1 MKILMTGGAGFIGK
15 WLVRNL
21 PAEAEI
27 IIVDSLDPQ
36 VHRTRTE
43 FPDELLSRATCLKAD
58 IRYPDAYL
66 EAIEGTDVVVHLAS
80 QTGTGQSMYEMS
92 RYIQQNVEGTT
103 RLLEAI
109 SQLKQKPHRIVLS
122 SSRAVYGEGAF
133 TDGTSILYSQGR
145 RVEDLQSG
153 RWEVYRDN
161 GQPLSALPMREDYLP
176 QPTSIYG
183 LTKLWQEQL
192 VENYAKTHQLDYV
205 IFRLQNVYG
214 PEQELHNPYTGI
226 IGIFT
231 SLITQKGEVELF
243 EDGEMTRD
251 FVFVNDVA
259 IALRNAIYSAG
270 SLSQILNVG
279 SGQATSLVELVKQ
292 IAATAG
298 KDLKINYS
306 GRFRVGDIRHAVAD
320 MSRYLTLFQDWQPTS
335 LQAGLTEYWNWYVQ
349 QDPLSSRSL
358 IDSLKEMEEKKLLLG
373 GQPDSELP
381 LETLSSVRA

>member
-133 TDGTSILYSQGR
+133 TMVRQSSIA
-145 RVEDLQSG
+145 
-153 RWEVYRDN
+153 RDD
-161 GQPLSALPMREDYLP
+161 E
-176 QPTSIYG
+176 
-183 LTKLWQEQL
+183 
-192 VENYAKTHQLDYV
+192 
-205 IFRLQNVYG
+205 
-214 PEQELHNPYTGI
+214 
-226 IGIFT
+226 
-231 SLITQKGEVELF
+231 
-243 EDGEMTRD
+243 
-251 FVFVNDVA
+251 
-259 IALRNAIYSAG
+259 
-270 SLSQILNVG
+270 
-279 SGQATSLVELVKQ
+279 
-292 IAATAG
+292 
-298 KDLKINYS
+298 
-306 GRFRVGDIRHAVAD
+306 
-320 MSRYLTLFQDWQPTS
+320 
-335 LQAGLTEYWNWYVQ
+335 
-349 QDPLSSRSL
+349 
-358 IDSLKEMEEKKLLLG
+358 
-373 GQPDSELP
+373 
-381 LETLSSVRA
+381 